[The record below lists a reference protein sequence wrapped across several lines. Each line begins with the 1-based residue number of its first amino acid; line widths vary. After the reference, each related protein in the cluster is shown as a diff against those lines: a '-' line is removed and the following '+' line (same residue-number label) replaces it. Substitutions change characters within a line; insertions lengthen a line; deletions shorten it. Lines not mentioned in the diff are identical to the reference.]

1 MNKRNIIIVIIIVVL
16 LGAAAGYYFLYYTE
30 EPEQLAE
37 DTTQVTQ
44 EETADEQPESLEE
57 EVLNGDTTGETTE
70 MDSEEPQSIEEELAQ
85 TEEIE
90 LAEQYA
96 YRNEIRNPFGQV
108 QQVQP
113 EPIVT
118 KEELT
123 IPFRLDGIISN
134 GNQRIA
140 VISTSE
146 GPRFISNNENIGDY
160 YISNVGDEQIRIRY
174 KYLTVYMKI
183 GGALVE

>member
-1 MNKRNIIIVIIIVVL
+1 MSRRNIIIAVIIVVL

-30 EPEQLAE
+30 EPEQQLTEEA
-37 DTTQVTQ
+37 TQVTQ
-44 EETADEQPESLEE
+44 DQETPDEASTPPETEDE
-57 EVLNGDTTGETTE
+57 GEKET
-70 MDSEEPQSIEEELAQ
+70 QSIEEELAQ
-85 TEEIE
+85 DVEIE
-90 LAEQYA
+90 LPEKFA
-96 YRNEIRNPFGQV
+96 YRSEIRNPFGSIQEEQV
-108 QQVQP
+108 EP
-113 EPIVT
+113 EVT